1 MNNYVEILKS
11 SGLKATLQRLTILE
25 LIDRDGHIKID
36 ELYKKMNTTH
46 PTLSLAT
53 IYKNILTMIDKS
65 VVSEVPIMGDKSY
78 FELKKRDHIH
88 LICES
93 CNSIEDRVMSSIDM
107 ELLKQSNQFIL
118 SHSQVNLYGTCSKCQ
133 S

>member
-107 ELLKQSNQFIL
+107 EPLKQSNQFIL

>member
-25 LIDRDGHIKID
+25 LIDRDGHKKID

-65 VVSEVPIMGDKSY
+65 VISEVPIMGDKSY

>member
-65 VVSEVPIMGDKSY
+65 VISEVPIMGDKSY